1 MGFRNSNNPFL
12 KAMRKNH
19 LLIFQHL
26 SIADIIK
33 LSEVE
38 QNLSDTISGCSHC
51 MSQLA
56 VHINLEK
63 FAKQKDLRNLISP
76 QNRRQY
82 RNLIL
87 VCSHDYD
94 MSTLGVK
101 VCETFARSITNLEV
115 SGMKLRDDLADI
127 EIKVPNLMKLK
138 VGSSSI
144 KSLVMLL
151 KMSQARQTLIMNDFC
166 EVRSVTLA

>member
-1 MGFRNSNNPFL
+1 MGYRNSNNPFL
-12 KAMRKNH
+12 KALKMHH

-26 SIADIIK
+26 EIADILK

-38 QNLSDTISGCSHC
+38 TILNDTISGCSHC
-51 MSQLA
+51 MSKLA
-56 VHINLEK
+56 VHVNHEK

-76 QNRRQY
+76 QNKRQY
-82 RNLIL
+82 RNLVL
-87 VCSHDYD
+87 TCFHDYD
-94 MSTLGVK
+94 MSTMCVK

-138 VGSSSI
+138 VGSSSV

-151 KMSQARQTLIMNDFC
+151 KMSQARQKLIMNDFC
-166 EVRSVTLA
+166 EVS